1 MGIGLGLIALGAGIA
16 GGSSAYTSHRQGRQE
31 KLEKKRTG
39 EAIAKM
45 ERDKEAEKKAE
56 RKRQADFFESKRKSN
71 LLRKQ
76 RTQRAFAGMQQDF
89 NPAVIKRKLGQ

>member
-1 MGIGLGLIALGAGIA
+1 MGIGIGLMALGAGIA
-16 GGSSAYTSHRQGRQE
+16 GGSSAYTSHREKRQE

-45 ERDKEAEKKAE
+45 ESEKEAEKQAE

-71 LLRKQ
+71 LARKQ
-76 RTQRAFAGMQQDF
+76 RTQRTFAGMNQDF
-89 NPAVIKRKLGQ
+89 NPAIMKRKLGQ